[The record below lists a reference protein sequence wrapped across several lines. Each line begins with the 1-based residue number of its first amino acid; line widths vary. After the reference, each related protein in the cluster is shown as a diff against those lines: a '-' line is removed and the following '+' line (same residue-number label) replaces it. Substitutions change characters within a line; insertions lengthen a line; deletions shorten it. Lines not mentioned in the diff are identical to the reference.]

1 MEPRQPT
8 TKQDSRKGPNKRKNM
23 HSNLHI
29 HKESNFLETFSFYD
43 KTAPRVLGENKKTGK
58 RNFGLAKEVTSE
70 MQISDT

>member
-1 MEPRQPT
+1 
-8 TKQDSRKGPNKRKNM
+8 M
-23 HSNLHI
+23 HPNLHI

-43 KTAPRVLGENKKTGK
+43 KTAPRALVENKKTGK